1 MTRSLKIRAYAKLNL
16 GLVVEGKRANGYHDL
31 DMVMQSVSLYDT
43 ITIARL
49 EEPGIRFS
57 CDAPGIPGSDNLCV
71 RAVNALA
78 RWVGAPLPVAM
89 TLEKRIP
96 AQAGMA
102 GGSADGAAVLAGLNQ
117 LFALGLSEEEL
128 LPLAAGL
135 GADMPFCLTGGTK
148 RVRGFGERLLE
159 LPPLPDCV
167 ILVAKPGEGVPTAES
182 FARYDALG
190 EKPRL
195 SVEPLVRAL
204 LERDLRRAAGAL
216 CNGLECCAGLD
227 AIPRLVGKMEEMGA
241 LGSRMTGSGSAVF
254 GIFEGEREALA
265 CREALGKEA
274 AFTALCRPAAA
285 GWEIEG
291 RL

>member
-78 RWVGAPLPVAM
+78 QWVGAPLPVAM

-227 AIPRLVGKMEEMGA
+227 AIPRLVGKMEETGA

-254 GIFEGEREALA
+254 GIFEGEREAPA
-265 CREALGKEA
+265 CREALAEEA
-274 AFTALCRPAAA
+274 AFTALCRPVAA

>member
-1 MTRSLKIRAYAKLNL
+1 MTGSLTIRAYAKLNL
-16 GLVVEGKRANGYHDL
+16 GLVVEGKQANGYHNL

-43 ITIARL
+43 ITMTRL

-57 CDAPGIPGSDNLCV
+57 CDAPGIPGVDNLCV

-78 RWVGAPLPVAM
+78 NWVGAPLPVAIA
-89 TLEKRIP
+89 LEKRIP

-117 LFALGLSEEEL
+117 LFALGLPEEEL

-148 RVRGFGERLLE
+148 RVRGFGERLLD

-167 ILVAKPGEGVPTAES
+167 ILAAKPGEGVSTAES
-182 FARYDALG
+182 FARYDALE

-204 LERDLRRAAGAL
+204 LEGNLRRAAGAL

-254 GIFEGEREALA
+254 GVFAGEREALA
-265 CREALGKEA
+265 CRDALGEDA
-274 AFTALCRPAAA
+274 AFAALCRPVAA
-285 GWEIEG
+285 GWEIERG
-291 RL
+291 

>member
-117 LFALGLSEEEL
+117 LFALGLSEEEI
-128 LPLAAGL
+128 G
-135 GADMPFCLTGGTK
+135 
-148 RVRGFGERLLE
+148 
-159 LPPLPDCV
+159 
-167 ILVAKPGEGVPTAES
+167 
-182 FARYDALG
+182 
-190 EKPRL
+190 
-195 SVEPLVRAL
+195 RAH
-204 LERDLRRAAGAL
+204 
-216 CNGLECCAGLD
+216 
-227 AIPRLVGKMEEMGA
+227 V
-241 LGSRMTGSGSAVF
+241 
-254 GIFEGEREALA
+254 
-265 CREALGKEA
+265 
-274 AFTALCRPAAA
+274 
-285 GWEIEG
+285 
-291 RL
+291 

>member
-1 MTRSLKIRAYAKLNL
+1 MTGSLTIRAYAKLNL
-16 GLVVEGKRANGYHDL
+16 GLVVEGKRENGYHDL

-43 ITIARL
+43 ITMARL

-57 CDAPGIPGSDNLCV
+57 CDAPGIPGMDNLCV

-78 RWVGAPLPVAM
+78 GWVGAPLPVAIA
-89 TLEKRIP
+89 LEKRIP

-117 LFALGLSEEEL
+117 LFALGLPEEEL

-148 RVRGFGERLLE
+148 RVRGFGERLLD

-167 ILVAKPGEGVPTAES
+167 ILAAKPGEGVPTAES
-182 FARYDALG
+182 FARYDALE
-190 EKPRL
+190 EKPCL
-195 SVEPLVRAL
+195 SVDPLVRAL
-204 LERDLRRAAGAL
+204 LEGNLRRAAGAL

-254 GIFEGEREALA
+254 GVFAGEREALA
-265 CREALGKEA
+265 CRDALGEDA
-274 AFTALCRPAAA
+274 AFAALCRPVAA
-285 GWEIEG
+285 GWEIERG
-291 RL
+291 

>member
-78 RWVGAPLPVAM
+78 QWVGAPLPVAM

-167 ILVAKPGEGVPTAES
+167 ILVAKPGEGVSTAES

-190 EKPRL
+190 EKPCL

-204 LERDLRRAAGAL
+204 LEGNLRRAAGAL
-216 CNGLECCAGLD
+216 CNGLECCAGLE
-227 AIPRLVGKMEEMGA
+227 AIPRLMGKMEEMGA

-254 GIFEGEREALA
+254 GLFAGEREALA
-265 CREALGKEA
+265 CRDALGEEA
-274 AFTALCRPAAA
+274 TFTALCRPVAA
-285 GWEIEG
+285 GWEIERG
-291 RL
+291 